1 MWPQYFCLS
10 IACEILSGKEGWRQR
25 WTYYLRYI
33 STLEPFLE
41 STAQLVIKL
50 CIWTFF
56 NQAHLERE
64 REENPLI
71 DETGELFFY
80 FSTCVSA
87 LASVHGIIRFF
98 KDGPVRFLPQ
108 TGPVN
113 GIITLKFLFTF
124 LGVLLSSA
132 SKILLLVLMLFYSLG
147 VLPVILH
154 PPSIGIDLVG
164 TTSEPKCSDL
174 SLVQAC
180 GDASFQVKLHSPDPE
195 TVISDDPD
203 WRVFLREEDQG
214 VRMWWNVTDSQ
225 WWEGS
230 KKCVDKHT
238 LSGGICDRGL
248 PNNCGGSSTLYCTDP
263 VMIGSL
269 EFNVSIVTVSRMIS
283 ASLWLSLNIFPP
295 YLVAVLVL
303 LVIDVKGTFNSF
315 LHCPQLML
323 SPLLTNIT
331 FGPKGLFWKCKSEK
345 SNEIRVSQGL
355 YWINSLVSFL
365 GQIISLYFLYVHY
378 RQADPSRKEER
389 LPNFGQYL
397 MQGYD
402 TDNPRNFNL
411 DFVPPGLV
419 LLFHMLS
426 ITFFTFAIH
435 IQTWRCAC
443 CKSPTCSFLAPLDCQ
458 KVTITSFLP
467 QIVGQVE
474 SKNRASDGVELV
486 TIGMISTGIAFIHNE
501 E

>member
-1 MWPQYFCLS
+1 MWPQYLCLS
-10 IACEILSGKEGWRQR
+10 IAFEIVSGKEGWRQR
-25 WTYYLRYI
+25 WNYYLRYI

-87 LASVHGIIRFF
+87 LASVLGIIRFF

-108 TGPVN
+108 TGPVG

-124 LGVLLSSA
+124 LAVLLSSA

-147 VLPVILH
+147 VLPVLLQ

-195 TVISDDPD
+195 TVIPSDPG

-214 VRMWWNVTDSQ
+214 VRMWWNATDSQ

-230 KKCVDKHT
+230 KVCVNAPT
-238 LSGGICDRGL
+238 LRGGSCDRGL

-263 VMIGSL
+263 VTIGSL
-269 EFNVSIVTVSRMIS
+269 QFNVSIVTVSRIIS
-283 ASLWLSLNIFPP
+283 ASLWLSLNLFPP
-295 YLVAVLVL
+295 YLVAVLAI
-303 LVIDVKGTFNSF
+303 LVTDVKGTFKSV
-315 LHCPQLML
+315 LHSPQLML

-331 FGPKGLFWKCKSEK
+331 FGPKDLFWQCKSEK
-345 SNEIRVSQGL
+345 SNKIGVSQGL
-355 YWINSLVSFL
+355 YWINCLASFL
-365 GQIISLYFLYVHY
+365 GQIISLHLLYVHY
-378 RQADPSRKEER
+378 RQADPSRREER
-389 LPNFGQYL
+389 IPHFGQYL
-397 MQGYD
+397 TQGYD
-402 TDNPRNFNL
+402 TDSRRNFNL

-426 ITFFTFAIH
+426 VAFFAIVIH
-435 IQTWRCAC
+435 IQTW
-443 CKSPTCSFLAPLDCQ
+443 KSPTCSFLAPLDCQ
-458 KVTITSFLP
+458 NIPITSFIP
-467 QIVGQVE
+467 QIVGEVSE
-474 SKNRASDGVELV
+474 VKNENTVSDGVELV
-486 TIGMISTGIAFIHNE
+486 TVGMISTGIVLAIPTE
-501 E
+501 